1 MELYL
6 IRHGQSTN
14 NAGLP
19 HVADPPLSDLGKQQA
34 CYAGESPAKGRNQPT
49 LLQPDAQSFAD
60 R

>member
-19 HVADPPLSDLGKQQA
+19 HVAWQ
-34 CYAGESPAKGRNQPT
+34 
-49 LLQPDAQSFAD
+49 LLITSITPYEGVI
-60 R
+60 RITCR

>member
-19 HVADPPLSDLGKQQA
+19 HVADPTLSDLGKQQA
-34 CYAGESPAKGRNQPT
+34 CYVGKT
-49 LLQPDAQSFAD
+49 LQREGIS
-60 R
+60 